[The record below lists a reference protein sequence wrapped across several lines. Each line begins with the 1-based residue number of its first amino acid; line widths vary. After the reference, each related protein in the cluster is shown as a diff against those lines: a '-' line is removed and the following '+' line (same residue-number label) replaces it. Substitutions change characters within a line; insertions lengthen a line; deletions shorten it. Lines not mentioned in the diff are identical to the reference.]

1 MGKSKNI
8 TMAPYAVYAANPIII
23 KAEIFDAI
31 RLNSPFWSRE
41 EAYAKVNIGAK
52 VDRPK
57 IVIISAPLTAE
68 PDAAAD
74 EAKKYTRPHG
84 KNPFKTPSFKNEILE
99 SERRRF

>member
-31 RLNSPFWSRE
+31 RLNPIFWSIE
-41 EAYAKVNIGAK
+41 EAYARVNIGTK
-52 VDRPK
+52 VDNPK
-57 IVIISAPLTAE
+57 IAMIIAPLIAE

-74 EAKKYTRPHG
+74 EAKK
-84 KNPFKTPSFKNEILE
+84 
-99 SERRRF
+99 